1 MNCHIRHHFKDLAA
15 QLDSIKGVGTM
26 TVAALLA
33 EVPEL
38 CSLSRRAIS
47 TLAGAAPINRDSGT
61 MRGRRT
67 IFGGRD
73 GVRTALYMA
82 ALVATRCDLMKRV
95 IWGGWCNY
103 SVGRR
108 NITSFRLW
116 MTTLTPITID
126 KFCHYDEA
134 CSKASGLTPPEWLWR
149 GHDKGRF
156 RVSNSSYHQTNLSCL
171 EPNKETAVVLSG
183 MPSRRQLPTLGLIL
197 INM

>member
-1 MNCHIRHHFKDLAA
+1 MHLTYPQSRQRINTIIKALKDELTTIDVDMNCHIRHHFKDLAA

-95 IWGGWCNY
+95 IWGG
-103 SVGRR
+103 
-108 NITSFRLW
+108 
-116 MTTLTPITID
+116 
-126 KFCHYDEA
+126 
-134 CSKASGLTPPEWLWR
+134 
-149 GHDKGRF
+149 
-156 RVSNSSYHQTNLSCL
+156 
-171 EPNKETAVVLSG
+171 
-183 MPSRRQLPTLGLIL
+183 
-197 INM
+197 